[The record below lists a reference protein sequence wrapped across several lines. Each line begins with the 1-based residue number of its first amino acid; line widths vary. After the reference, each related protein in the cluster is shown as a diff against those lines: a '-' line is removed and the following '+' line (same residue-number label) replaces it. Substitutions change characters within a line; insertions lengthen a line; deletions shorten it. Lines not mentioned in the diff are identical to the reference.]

1 MLDRSFHQS
10 HLRDQYTASVSPG
23 SGEWLE
29 QSSFMIKK
37 PKRELVK
44 YEPPFKKNSLNQK
57 WELRTYMSLHTLKKI
72 TL

>member
-29 QSSFMIKK
+29 QSLFIIEKQKESQLNMNK
-37 PKRELVK
+37 P
-44 YEPPFKKNSLNQK
+44 QK
-57 WELRTYMSLHTLKKI
+57 DF
-72 TL
+72 